1 MGESYDVFR
10 GIGRL
15 VTLRG
20 AAAKGARRVTAE
32 DLSIIDAA
40 ALVADGGG
48 KIKWLGP
55 EAQLPSEY
63 STGRIHELG
72 GATVIPALVEC
83 HTHLVFAGDRAG
95 EFERRNRGETYQ
107 SIAAAGGGIL
117 ASVRATR
124 AASLEE
130 LVRLAQK
137 RVDRYV
143 SQGVGTIETK
153 SGYGLTVESETKML
167 RAAKK
172 LTRARIV
179 STFLGAHAIAP
190 EFSSAEEYVAYLM
203 REALPVVASEKLAS
217 RVDVFLEK
225 GYFEAPVARRYLE
238 AARARGF
245 DLAVHADQLTLAGG
259 ADTAVELGARSA
271 EHLVQIGPPEIAK
284 LAASETT
291 CVLLPSADLYMDCP
305 YPPARALIDRG
316 ARVAIATD
324 FNPGSSPSQD
334 VSLVGV
340 LSRVR
345 MKMSFP
351 ETLAAYTIGA
361 AYALGLE
368 GLVGSLEIGK
378 SCDFAVLDG
387 SLDELFL
394 EVGRSPVSGV
404 VVEGR
409 RI

>member
-1 MGESYDVFR
+1 MSESYEIYR

-15 VTLRG
+15 VTLR
-20 AAAKGARRVTAE
+20 AAAEKGARRVTEA
-32 DLSIIDAA
+32 DLSVIEKAA
-40 ALVADGGG
+40 IVSRAG
-48 KIKWLGP
+48 KIEWLGP
-55 EAQLPSEY
+55 ETDLPSNHAKAR
-63 STGRIHELG
+63 SHDLG

-83 HTHLVFAGDRAG
+83 HTHLVFAGNRAG

-107 SIAAAGGGIL
+107 AIGAAGGGIL

-130 LVRLAQK
+130 LVSSAQK
-137 RVDRYV
+137 RVDRFV
-143 SQGVGTIETK
+143 AQGVGTIEAK
-153 SGYGLTVESETKML
+153 SGYGLSVESETKMM
-167 RAAKK
+167 RAAQK

-190 EFSSAEEYVAYLM
+190 EFTSAEEYVAHLM
-203 REALPVVASEKLAS
+203 REALPLIAREKLAT
-217 RVDVFLEK
+217 RVDIFLEK
-225 GYFEAPVARRYLE
+225 GYFERPVARRYLE
-238 AARARGF
+238 AAKRLGF
-245 DLAVHADQLTLAGG
+245 DLAVHADQLTLSGG
-259 ADTAVELGARSA
+259 ADTAVDLGARSA

-291 CVLLPSADLYMDCP
+291 CVLLPSADLYMDCA

-368 GLVGSLEIGK
+368 KQTGSLEIGK
-378 SCDFAVLDG
+378 SCDFAILDG

-394 EVGRSPVSGV
+394 EIGRAPVSSV
-404 VVEGR
+404 VVEGLQV
-409 RI
+409 